1 MTITRLAF
9 WTGLLTFVLIATT
22 CPLQAQTFS
31 PVPPLSF
38 VKPFSGANP
47 LPQLI
52 TITSTGNNLA
62 FDASATTT
70 TGGAWLSITSC
81 GTFCTTP
88 EAITVTANP
97 VVTLAAGTY
106 SGQIVV
112 NQHGNATN
120 KITIPVTLTVAASG
134 STFFDN
140 LPGALTFSLIPG
152 GNAPPGQSVQVLNG
166 GSGTLSWTSSTSTAD
181 GGNWISLSVSSGTA
195 PTTVVV
201 SVLTGNLPG
210 SGFSAGTFIGQVVFH
225 TSGGDVTIPISAIV
239 GASVFQQA
247 NPLAFTKVFAGANPL
262 PQVLTLASTNAQFTF
277 DSVTATGNGGTWLQV
292 TSCGTFCTTPEAIT
306 VTVNPSVT
314 LAAGTYTGQIVFT
327 THGTRNMAM
336 TVPVTLT
343 IAASGATVFDN
354 VPGQLTYLMTPGG
367 AAPPSQTVQIRN
379 AGTGSLT
386 WTAVTATADGGAWLV
401 VSPLSGTATS
411 SVSISVTPTSLPGGG
426 IVAGSYVGQV
436 AFQSAGGIVT
446 IPVVFQVGASV
457 FYQINPI
464 SFTKPFSGAN
474 PLTQV
479 ISLAS
484 TGASITFDSVAN
496 TGNGGAWLQIT
507 SCGTF
512 CVTPE
517 AISVSVNPAVTLAA
531 GTYTGQITF
540 TAHGTRSLSMTVAVT
555 LTIGAAGTP
564 FFDNVPGQI
573 TFSFQTGTTGPPP
586 QTLQIRNG
594 GTGALTWSATVTTAD
609 SSAWL
614 TVTPLTGNAP
624 TNITV
629 SITPALLP
637 GGGLIAGT
645 FTGQIA
651 FVAAGSSVT
660 VPVSVLVGDNVF
672 RQVNPISFVKPF
684 GGANPL
690 PQVITIASTGSDF
703 TFDSVVV
710 TANGGAWLKATSCG
724 TFCTTPEA
732 ITITPISSNTLAA
745 GTYTA
750 EITFTSHGGRAMA
763 MTVPVT
769 LRVAATTSTFF
780 DNLPGQM
787 TFLFQTAGKAPPA
800 QPLQIRDGGAGTLTW
815 TGSTTTAD
823 GGNWLKLSALKGTA
837 PSTIN
842 VSIVPA
848 SLPGQGLVA
857 GNFTGQVFLSGAG
870 MNATIPITV
879 TVGDNVF
886 RQVNPISFVK
896 PFSGANPLP
905 QVIHLASTGTD
916 FTFDSAAVTANGGS
930 WLQITSCGTFCTTPE
945 AITITAN
952 PAVTLAAGTYT
963 GEITFTTHGT
973 RNMAMTVPVTLTVAG
988 TGTTFFDNVP
998 GLLSFSFQTATTG
1011 PPSQSVQIRNGGSG
1025 TLTWTATTST
1035 ADSAAWLTLN
1045 PKSGTAPATVT
1056 ASIVPGS
1063 LPGGGLVAGTFIG
1076 MITVNTPVGGSVT
1089 IPVSVQVGGNV
1100 FRQVNPISF
1109 TMPASGANPLPQFVT
1124 MASTGTDFAFDSAT
1138 ATGNGG
1144 TWVQVT
1150 SCGTFCTTP
1159 EVITFTAN
1167 PSASLAAGTY
1177 TAEVTFT
1184 SHGTRALVITVP
1196 VTLTV
1201 AQSSTAFFDNLPGQV
1216 SFSMVP
1222 GTSNPPSQSVQIRNE
1237 GSGTLSWTGSTSTAD
1252 GGKWLTLSA
1261 LAGTAPSTVSVS
1273 VNTQKLPGGGLVA
1286 GTYTGLLSF
1295 QATGSSITIPV
1306 SVIIGNNVFVAVQAL
1321 QFSRQFGAV
1330 NPPPQTFT
1338 VSSTGANIT
1347 FDSVTLTGNGG
1358 SWLQSTSCGT
1368 FCTTPEAITATIIA
1382 PATLAVGT
1390 YTGEITF
1397 TSHGTRAMGMTVPVT
1412 LTITN

>member
-9 WTGLLTFVLIATT
+9 WAGLLTFVLVATA

-31 PVPPLSF
+31 PVSALSF

-70 TGGAWLSITSC
+70 TGGAWLTITSC

-97 VVTLAAGTY
+97 STSLAVGAY

-112 NQHGNATN
+112 SQHGNATN
-120 KITIPVTLTVAASG
+120 KITIPVTLTVADTS

-152 GNAPPGQSVQVLNG
+152 GNAPPGESVQVLNG
-166 GSGTLSWTSSTSTAD
+166 GSGTLTWTSSTSTAD
-181 GGNWISLSVSSGTA
+181 GGNWISLSASSGTA

-225 TSGGDVTIPISAIV
+225 ASGGDVTIPISATV

-247 NPLAFTKVFAGANPL
+247 NPLGFTKVFGGANPL
-262 PQVLTLASTNAQFTF
+262 PQVLTLASTNAQFAF
-277 DSVTATGNGGTWLQV
+277 DSVVATGNGGTWLQV

-306 VTVNPSVT
+306 VTVNPNVS

-327 THGTRNMAM
+327 THGTRNIALA
-336 TVPVTLT
+336 VPVTLI

-354 VPGQLTYLMTPGG
+354 VPGQLTFLMTPGG
-367 AAPPSQTVQIRN
+367 ATPPAQTVQIRN
-379 AGTGSLT
+379 AGSGSLT
-386 WTAVTATADGGAWLV
+386 WTVTPSTADGGAWL
-401 VSPLSGTATS
+401 SMTPLSGTATS
-411 SVSISVTPTSLPGGG
+411 TVTASITPASLPGGG
-426 IVAGSYVGQV
+426 SIAGFYTGQVVFQFAGS
-436 AFQSAGGIVT
+436 SVT
-446 IPVVFQVGASV
+446 IPVVVQVGASV
-457 FYQINPI
+457 FYQINPLG
-464 SFTKPFSGAN
+464 FAKPFSGSN

-484 TGASITFDSVAN
+484 TGAGISFDSVAN

-512 CVTPE
+512 CATPE
-517 AISVSVNPAVTLAA
+517 AISVSVNPAATLAA

-555 LTIGAAGTP
+555 LTIAASGTA

-573 TFSFQTGTTGPPP
+573 SFSFQTATTGPPP
-586 QTLQIRNG
+586 QTFQIRNG
-594 GTGALTWSATVTTAD
+594 GSGTLTWSATVTTAD
-609 SSAWL
+609 ASAWL

-624 TNITV
+624 TNVTV
-629 SITPALLP
+629 SITPSLLP
-637 GGGLIAGT
+637 GGGQIAGT

-651 FVAAGSSVT
+651 FVSAGNTIT
-660 VPVSVLVGDNVF
+660 VPVSVLVGDSVF

-690 PQVITIASTGSDF
+690 PQVITVASTGTAF
-703 TFDSVVV
+703 AFDSVVV

-732 ITITPISSNTLAA
+732 ITITPNSASSLAA

-750 EITFTSHGGRAMA
+750 EVTFTAHSGRAMA

-769 LRVAATTSTFF
+769 LVVAATTSTFF
-780 DNLPGQM
+780 DNLPGQT
-787 TFLFQTAGKAPPA
+787 TFLFQTSGAAPPA
-800 QPLQIRDGGAGTLTW
+800 QPVQIRDGGAGTLTW
-815 TGSTTTAD
+815 TASTSTSD
-823 GGNWLKLSALKGTA
+823 GGAWLKLSAKTGTA

-870 MNATIPITV
+870 MNATIPVTV
-879 TVGDNVF
+879 TVGDSVF
-886 RQVNPISFVK
+886 RQVNPINFVK
-896 PFSGANPLP
+896 PFGGANPLP
-905 QVIHLASTGTD
+905 QVIHLVSTNAN
-916 FTFDSAAVTANGGS
+916 FAFDSVGVTANGGA

-945 AITITAN
+945 AITITTN
-952 PAVTLAAGTYT
+952 PASSLAAGTYT

-973 RNMAMTVPVTLTVAG
+973 RAMAMTVPVTLTVAASG
-988 TGTTFFDNVP
+988 TGFFDNTP
-998 GLLSFSFQTATTG
+998 GLLSFSFQTAKTG
-1011 PPSQSVQIRNGGSG
+1011 PPSQSVQIRNAGSG
-1025 TLTWTATTST
+1025 TLTWTAVSST
-1035 ADSAAWLTLN
+1035 ADSGTWLSVT
-1045 PKSGTAPATVT
+1045 PKSGTAPSTVT
-1056 ASIVPGS
+1056 ASILPGS
-1063 LPGGGLVAGTFIG
+1063 LPGGGQVAGTFVG
-1076 MITVNTPVGGSVT
+1076 MILINTPGGGSVT
-1089 IPVSVQVGGNV
+1089 IPISVQVGDSV

-1109 TMPASGANPLPQFVT
+1109 TMPAGGSNPLPQFIT

-1138 ATGNGG
+1138 STGNGG
-1144 TWVQVT
+1144 TWLQVT

-1159 EVITFTAN
+1159 EVITLTAN

-1184 SHGTRALVITVP
+1184 AHGTRTLVMTVA
-1196 VTLTV
+1196 VTLNV
-1201 AQSSTAFFDNLPGQV
+1201 AASGSAFFDNLPGQM

-1222 GTSNPPSQSVQIRNE
+1222 ATTNPPSQSVQIRNE
-1237 GSGTLSWTGSTSTAD
+1237 GSGTLSWTGSASTAD

-1261 LAGTAPSTVSVS
+1261 PSGTAPSTVSVS
-1273 VNTQKLPGGGLVA
+1273 VNVNNLPGGGLVA
-1286 GTYTGLLSF
+1286 GTYVGVVSF
-1295 QATGSSITIPV
+1295 LASGSGITIPV
-1306 SVIIGNNVFVAVQAL
+1306 SVIIGNNVFVQVQAL
-1321 QFSRQFGAV
+1321 QFSRSFTGV

-1338 VSSTGANIT
+1338 VSSTGTNFA
-1347 FDSVTLTGNGG
+1347 FDSVTFTGNGG

-1368 FCTTPEAITATIIA
+1368 FCMTPEAITATIIA
-1382 PATLAVGT
+1382 PASLPVGT

-1397 TSHGTRAMGMTVPVT
+1397 TSHGTRTMGMTVPVT
-1412 LTITN
+1412 LTIN

>member
-1 MTITRLAF
+1 MTNTRLAF
-9 WTGLLTFVLIATT
+9 WTGLLIFVLVAPGW
-22 CPLQAQTFS
+22 PLQAQTFS

-38 VKPFSGANP
+38 VKPFAGANP

-52 TITSTGNNLA
+52 TITSTGNNLT

-88 EAITVTANP
+88 EAISVTVNA
-97 VVTLAAGTY
+97 VATLAVGTY

-112 NQHGNATN
+112 NQHGNVTN
-120 KITIPVTLTVAASG
+120 KITIPVTLTVADSS

-140 LPGALTFSLIPG
+140 LPGGLTFSLIPG
-152 GNAPPGQSVQVLNG
+152 GNAPPGQSLQVLNG

-195 PTTVVV
+195 PATVVV

-225 TSGGDVTIPISAIV
+225 TSGGDVTIPISATV

-247 NPLAFTKVFAGANPL
+247 NPLGFTKVFGGANPL

-306 VTVNPSVT
+306 VTVNPSLT
-314 LAAGTYTGQIVFT
+314 LAAGTYTGQVVFT

-354 VPGQLTYLMTPGG
+354 IPGQLSFLMTPGG
-367 AAPPSQTVQIRN
+367 AAPPAQTAQIRN
-379 AGTGSLT
+379 AGTGSLA
-386 WTAVTATADGGAWLV
+386 WTAVPAAADGGNWLV

-411 SVSISVTPTSLPGGG
+411 TVSVSITPASLPGGG

-436 AFQSAGGIVT
+436 AFQSARGTVT
-446 IPVVFQVGASV
+446 IPVVVQVGASV
-457 FYQINPI
+457 FYQVNPI

-484 TGASITFDSVAN
+484 TGASITFDRVAN

-555 LTIGAAGTP
+555 LTIGASGTA

-573 TFSFQTGTTGPPP
+573 SFSFQTGSTGPPP

-594 GTGALTWSATVTTAD
+594 GTGTLHWSATVTTAD

-645 FTGQIA
+645 FTGQIS

-672 RQVNPISFVKPF
+672 RQVNPISFVKPY
-684 GGANPL
+684 GGADPL
-690 PQVITIASTGSDF
+690 PQVITIASTGANF

-724 TFCTTPEA
+724 TFCTTPES
-732 ITITPISSNTLAA
+732 ITVTAAAGTLAA

-769 LRVAATTSTFF
+769 LVVAATTSTFF

-787 TFLFQTAGKAPPA
+787 TFLFQTAGTAPPA

-815 TGSTTTAD
+815 AASTTTAD
-823 GGNWLKLSALKGTA
+823 GGAWLKLSARTGTA
-837 PSTIN
+837 PSTVN
-842 VSIVPA
+842 VSIIPA

-857 GNFTGQVFLSGAG
+857 GSFTGQVLLSGAG
-870 MNATIPITV
+870 MNATIPVTV

-896 PFSGANPLP
+896 RFSGANPLP
-905 QVIHLASTGTD
+905 QVINLASTGAS
-916 FTFDSAAVTANGGS
+916 FTFDSVAITANGGS

-952 PAVTLAAGTYT
+952 PAVTLGGGTYT

-973 RNMAMTVPVTLTVAG
+973 RNMAMTVPVTLTVATAG
-988 TGTTFFDNVP
+988 TAFFDNLP
-998 GLLSFSFQTATTG
+998 GLLSFSFQTAKTG
-1011 PPSQSVQIRNGGSG
+1011 PPSQSVQIRNAGSG
-1025 TLTWTATTST
+1025 KLTWTAGTTT
-1035 ADSAAWLTLN
+1035 ADGAAWLNLT
-1045 PKSGTAPATVT
+1045 PKSGTAPSTVT
-1056 ASIVPGS
+1056 ASIVPAS
-1063 LPGGGLVAGTFIG
+1063 LPGGGLVAGTFVG
-1076 MITVNTPVGGSVT
+1076 MITVNTPGGGSAT
-1089 IPVSVQVGGNV
+1089 IPVSVQVGDNV
-1100 FRQVNPISF
+1100 FREVNPVSF
-1109 TMPASGANPLPQFVT
+1109 TMPASGANPLPQFITV
-1124 MASTGTDFAFDSAT
+1124 ASTGTDFAFDSAT

-1144 TWVQVT
+1144 AWLQVT

-1159 EVITFTAN
+1159 EVITLTAH

-1177 TAEVTFT
+1177 TAEVTLT
-1184 SHGTRALVITVP
+1184 AHGTRALVMTVA
-1196 VTLTV
+1196 VALTV
-1201 AQSSTAFFDNLPGQV
+1201 AQSSSAFFDNLPGQV

-1222 GTSNPPSQSVQIRNE
+1222 GTSNPPSQSVQIRKE
-1237 GSGTLSWTGSTSTAD
+1237 GSGTLGWTGSTSTAD

-1261 LAGTAPSTVSVS
+1261 PSGTAPSTVSVS
-1273 VNTQKLPGGGLVA
+1273 VNTQNLPGGGLVA
-1286 GTYTGLLSF
+1286 GTYIGVLSF

-1306 SVIIGNNVFVAVQAL
+1306 SVIIGSNGFVQVQAL
-1321 QFSRQFGAV
+1321 QFSRQFSAV

-1338 VSSTGANIT
+1338 VSSTGTNFT

-1382 PATLAVGT
+1382 PASLAVGT

-1412 LTITN
+1412 LTVTN